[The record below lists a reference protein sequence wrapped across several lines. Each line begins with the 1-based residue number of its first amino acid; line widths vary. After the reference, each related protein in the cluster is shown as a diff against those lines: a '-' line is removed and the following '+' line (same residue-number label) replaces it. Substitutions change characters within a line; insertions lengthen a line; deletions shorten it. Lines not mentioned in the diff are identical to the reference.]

1 MSNIEPAV
9 PQLPAPGR
17 VGQGTVVEQ
26 TRAAAEV
33 MAAVEIAQRFPR
45 DVQYARAQM
54 IDSCGLYGL
63 AERAFYR
70 YSRGGET
77 VTGPTIHLARE
88 LARCWGHIHHG
99 LVEMRRDDEYRQS
112 EMQAW
117 TWDVQT
123 NARVSTTF
131 IVPHRRDTKKGVKD
145 LVDLR
150 DIYENNTNNGSRR
163 VREMIL
169 AVLPPWFTE
178 EAKRLCRETLAN
190 GGGKPV
196 ATRIAEAIQG
206 FRGLGVTVE
215 QLEAKLARPKDRWDG
230 QDVAQLGV
238 IYASIQRGEITV
250 DEEFPEQPVTAAEIT
265 GAAKASTKKPA
276 AAAKPSPTSYTA
288 EEIAEMGGES

>member
-1 MSNIEPAV
+1 LSIEPAI

-17 VGQGTVVEQ
+17 VGQGTAVEQ

-45 DVQYARAQM
+45 DTQYARAQM

-88 LARCWGHIHHG
+88 LARCWGHIQHG
-99 LVEMRRDDEYRQS
+99 LVEMRRDDDYKQS

-117 TWDVQT
+117 AWDVQT

-150 DIYENNTNNGSRR
+150 DIYENNSNNGSRR

-169 AVLPPWFTE
+169 AILPPWYTE
-178 EAKRLCRETLAN
+178 EAKKLCNETLAG

-196 ATRIAEAIQG
+196 AVRIAEGIQG
-206 FRGLGVTVE
+206 FRGKGVTVE
-215 QLEAKLARPKDRWDG
+215 QLETKLGRSKDRWDG

-238 IYASIQRGEITV
+238 IYASIQRGEVTV
-250 DEEFPEQPVTAAEIT
+250 EQEFPTQPVTAAEIT
-265 GAAKASTKKPA
+265 GAPTTEPSKKPA
-276 AAAKPSPTSYTA
+276 ADAEPSPLSYTA
-288 EEIAEMGGES
+288 DEVAEMGGEA